1 MKNYNTMLIEE
12 QLKHQLYHQVKF
24 INMNILLVKIC
35 YHLTNNKLPSNQQ
48 QIIEQARFT
57 YSPLGKSFEKQI
69 KTIEDKGKNQIH
81 SLESLK
87 SKEQTKSVEYIFPEV
102 YDSVENK
109 NELNKIKEY
118 EKKVSR
124 DNMIYYSCKETFEF
138 RMFQTIR
145 SFGNNIYSSK
155 ITINKVD
162 LEQSDLV
169 EYILNFNNKT
179 NQKIKMIKKTKKTKI
194 IFLIACKIFIMVEN

>member
-1 MKNYNTMLIEE
+1 
-12 QLKHQLYHQVKF
+12 
-24 INMNILLVKIC
+24 
-35 YHLTNNKLPSNQQ
+35 
-48 QIIEQARFT
+48 
-57 YSPLGKSFEKQI
+57 
-69 KTIEDKGKNQIH
+69 
-81 SLESLK
+81 
-87 SKEQTKSVEYIFPEV
+87 
-102 YDSVENK
+102 
-109 NELNKIKEY
+109 
-118 EKKVSR
+118 
-124 DNMIYYSCKETFEF
+124 MIYYICKETFEF

-194 IFLIACKIFIMVEN
+194 IFLIARKIFIMVEN